1 MKLRYIALVGVA
13 ASLALTGCGDKEP
26 KGQVVATVDGD
37 EITAIELKNEM
48 GNFQTTDPKIRKAAE
63 QQALQG
69 IVARKVL
76 AKAAEKAK
84 IDKSPEYAQQ
94 KARAEEA
101 LLVQTWQGKLAS
113 MVPAP
118 GADEV
123 QKFIGE
129 HPELYAQRT
138 VYVTQQIRMPR
149 GLPQPVIQAL
159 SPLNTLDEIAG
170 VLQANKIPFQRG
182 NGQLDALALGPQM
195 ASEIVR
201 LQSSQPNAVFVV
213 PAGNLLVAN
222 VVAQKAVAPL
232 TPQQSTQHATQFL
245 KLQRTQDTVRRQMGA
260 EMAAAKEKVKY
271 AKGYEPATPPAK
283 GAAPPAKAPAAAAPA
298 KPG

>member
-1 MKLRYIALVGVA
+1 MKLPYIALVGVA

-37 EITAIELKNEM
+37 EITAIELKNEL
-48 GNFQTTDPKIRKAAE
+48 GNFQTTDAKIRKAAE

-94 KARAEEA
+94 KARAEEL

-138 VYVTQQIRMPR
+138 VYVTDQIRMPR
-149 GLPQPVIQAL
+149 GLPPAVIQAL
-159 SPLNTLDEIAG
+159 SPLNTLEEIAA

-182 NGQLDALALGPQM
+182 RGQLDALALGPQM
-195 ASEIVR
+195 AAEINK
-201 LQSSQPNAVFVV
+201 LAPSAVFVV

-222 VVAQKAVAPL
+222 VTVNKVVAPL
-232 TPQQSTQHATQFL
+232 PAQQATQHATQFL
-245 KLQRTQDTVRRQMGA
+245 KAQRTQDTVRRQVGA

>member
-1 MKLRYIALVGVA
+1 MKLRYIALAGVAA
-13 ASLALTGCGDKEP
+13 ASLALGGCGDKQP

-48 GNFQTTDPKIRKAAE
+48 GGFQTTDPKIRKAAE

-84 IDKSPEYAQQ
+84 IDKSPEFATQ
-94 KARAEEA
+94 KARAEEL
-101 LLVQTWQGKLAS
+101 LLVQAWQSKLAS

-123 QKFIGE
+123 QKFVTD

-138 VYVTQQIRMPR
+138 VIVADQIRMPR
-149 GLPQPVIQAL
+149 GLPPAVIQAL
-159 SPLNTLDEIAG
+159 QPANSLDEITAI
-170 VLQANKIPFQRG
+170 LQANKIPFQRG
-182 NGQLDALALGPQM
+182 RGQLDPLALGPQVT
-195 ASEIVR
+195 AEIGK
-201 LQSSQPNAVFVV
+201 LAPTAVFVL

-222 VVAQKAVAPL
+222 VISQRVPAPL
-232 TPQQSTQHATQFL
+232 TPQQATQHATQFL
-245 KLQRTQDTVRRQMGA
+245 KAQRTQDTVRRQVAA
-260 EMAAAKEKVKY
+260 EIGAAKDKVKY
-271 AKGYEPATPPAK
+271 AKGYEAATPPGK
-283 GAAPPAKAPAAAAPA
+283 GAAPPAKAAAPA